1 MNCSKEDKEGKRG
14 WGRGNN
20 RVVGQRVRE
29 EVGII
34 ANDVRI
40 KYTHTSDIKKR
51 E

>member
-1 MNCSKEDKEGKRG
+1 MGERFVFS
-14 WGRGNN
+14 NN

-34 ANDVRI
+34 ANVVHI
-40 KYTHTSDIKKR
+40 KCTHTSDIKKR